1 MVKSLRLS
9 ASLEAPKIENLSLP
23 DIWQPGL
30 PALTH
35 WLTEVKLVLMTKL
48 DGCQNACSGY

>member
-9 ASLEAPKIENLSLP
+9 ASLEAPKIENFSLP
-23 DIWQPGL
+23 DSWQPSL

-35 WLTEVKLVLMTKL
+35 WLTEVKLAL
-48 DGCQNACSGY
+48 DIDRTEGPTSY